1 MPSLLIYAC
10 NNNTENYSI
19 YIIFMYRVLEKP
31 HTHFLRRFFFLNT
44 DNQSS
49 PTVGKGGGV
58 NAVLVARKLE
68 GDQVLINNVFFFP
81 PKGSLVFREG
91 IA

>member
-19 YIIFMYRVLEKP
+19 YIIFMCRVLEKP
-31 HTHFLRRFFFLNT
+31 RTHFFRRFSFFDT

-49 PTVGKGGGV
+49 PVLEKVEGAGEGAYFTV

-68 GDQVLINNVFFFP
+68 GD
-81 PKGSLVFREG
+81 
-91 IA
+91 

>member
-1 MPSLLIYAC
+1 
-10 NNNTENYSI
+10 
-19 YIIFMYRVLEKP
+19 MYRVLEKP

-49 PTVGKGGGV
+49 PILKNVEGEGEGAFFTV